1 MCCPSCSCS
10 GTVTRIVFESEVL
23 AELKAASR
31 QQPPEP
37 CTTCGRPM
45 VAVAWLGGRELA
57 RYCVA
62 CQTRTPPASR

>member
-1 MCCPSCSCS
+1 MP
-10 GTVTRIVFESEVL
+10 TTQKPL
-23 AELKAASR
+23 
-31 QQPPEP
+31 QPPPLPEP
-37 CTTCGRPM
+37 CTSCGRPM